1 MFKSIEYF
9 ILILLHYHVLS
20 SLDALHSVAEDLRD
34 VGQLALDPPEVL
46 HPGGYRGHLT
56 EMRSLMNGKSGIST
70 FKLRFFPHPHLDP
83 R

>member
-9 ILILLHYHVLS
+9 ILILLHYHVIS

-46 HPGGYRGHLT
+46 HPGGNRGHLT
-56 EMRSLMNGKSGIST
+56 EMRSLNGKCKYLS
-70 FKLRFFPHPHLDP
+70 
-83 R
+83 

>member
-1 MFKSIEYF
+1 MFKSIENF
-9 ILILLHYHVLS
+9 ILILLDYHVIS

-56 EMRSLMNGKSGIST
+56 EMRSLNGKC
-70 FKLRFFPHPHLDP
+70 
-83 R
+83 